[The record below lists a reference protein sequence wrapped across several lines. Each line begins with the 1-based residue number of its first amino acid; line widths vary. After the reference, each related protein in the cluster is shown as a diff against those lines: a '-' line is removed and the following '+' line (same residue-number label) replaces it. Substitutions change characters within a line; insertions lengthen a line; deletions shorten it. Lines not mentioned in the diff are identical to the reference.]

1 MLEITAFG
9 QPNDYGEHFKGL
21 YGPTIVARRNA
32 VQNGREEEFDQAFR
46 DFCDEWNLGT
56 PDDARFEQEYLVAV
70 GTRA

>member
-1 MLEITAFG
+1 M
-9 QPNDYGEHFKGL
+9 
-21 YGPTIVARRNA
+21 
-32 VQNGREEEFDQAFR
+32 QNGREEEFDQAFR